1 MQFQT
6 LKRTILD
13 AWPETRKMCQ
23 SSILEYWNHRDELS
37 VADDIIIRAQKIV
50 IPNSLQLDMTQ
61 AMHELHMGVDKI
73 LQRAKDLMFWP

>member
-1 MQFQT
+1 
-6 LKRTILD
+6 
-13 AWPETRKMCQ
+13 MCQ

-61 AMHELHMGVDKI
+61 AMHELHMSVDKI
-73 LQRAKDLMFWP
+73 LQRAKDIMFWP